1 MRKLNSLLVLAAMAL
16 LITTT
21 TYAQVS
27 LDKGV
32 LFGLNFATFGGKDAT
47 NPTPENKT
55 GLAIGGFVSFKV
67 ADMISIEPQL
77 LYMQKG
83 ATAKVSQGGT
93 TADIT
98 GSYNYLEVPVLAK
111 FNIPLAG
118 NVAFK
123 PNIYAGPAFALRIGT
138 PNLNTK
144 TNTQTTDQDIQ
155 NTTSTDFGLVFG
167 IGARIP
173 GVVLKGILIDVRYT
187 LGLSSVDNSVAK
199 AEVKNRVF
207 SILLGVAI

>member
-1 MRKLNSLLVLAAMAL
+1 MRKLHSFVLLAVIALLVVN
-16 LITTT
+16 TS
-21 TYAQVS
+21 YAQVS
-27 LDKGV
+27 MDKGV
-32 LFGLNFATFGGKDAT
+32 LFGLNFATLGGKDAT

-55 GLAIGGFVSFKV
+55 GFAIGGFISFKV

-83 ATAKVSQGGT
+83 ATTKITQGGS

-98 GSYNYLEVPVLAK
+98 GSYNYLEIPVLAK

-138 PNLNTK
+138 PNLNIK
-144 TNTQTTDQDIQ
+144 TNTQTTDQDVQ
-155 NTTSTDFGLVFG
+155 NTSSTDFGLVFG
-167 IGARIP
+167 AGARIP
-173 GVVLKGILIDVRYT
+173 GVVLGGILIDVRYT
-187 LGLSSVDNSVAK
+187 LGLSSVDDSAAK
-199 AEVKNRVF
+199 LEIKNRVF
-207 SILLGVAI
+207 SILLGVAL